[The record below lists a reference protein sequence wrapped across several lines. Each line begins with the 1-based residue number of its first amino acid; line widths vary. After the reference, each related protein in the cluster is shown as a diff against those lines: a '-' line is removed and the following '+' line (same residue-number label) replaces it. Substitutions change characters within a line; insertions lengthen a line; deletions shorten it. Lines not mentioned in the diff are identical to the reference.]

1 MEVKAGAARSLDS
14 STRSIMNRRPGCD
27 ANSLRGRRG
36 RTGWGSRP
44 CRSTRFEDLA
54 STFADECG
62 IVNNREVEIIV
73 DVLTNPASGFVDRK
87 LAKNLAS
94 IQVREL
100 DTEEHIRPVAAYL
113 RELGATREQIRRMM
127 VVHPPVCV
135 YDVEDHLRPL
145 VAYLGEV
152 GVGDVVEV
160 LTSRPSLL
168 GLRSDENL
176 TKIVEWLQA
185 DGYSKEEIVEYLRK
199 SL

>member
-1 MEVKAGAARSLDS
+1 
-14 STRSIMNRRPGCD
+14 
-27 ANSLRGRRG
+27 
-36 RTGWGSRP
+36 
-44 CRSTRFEDLA
+44 
-54 STFADECG
+54 
-62 IVNNREVEIIV
+62 
-73 DVLTNPASGFVDRK
+73 
-87 LAKNLAS
+87 
-94 IQVREL
+94 
-100 DTEEHIRPVAAYL
+100 
-113 RELGATREQIRRMM
+113 M

-168 GLRSDENL
+168 GLRSDKNL